1 MELTT
6 VKLVTIIS
14 EAILEERI
22 LHDLRKL
29 GARGYTVGEVRGEGT
44 RGVHASEWEGKSLRI
59 ETLVKPEVAEQILQ
73 HLAHTYFPHFAVIA
87 YMTDVQVVRGDKFH
101 GERT

>member
-6 VKLVTIIS
+6 IKLVTIIS

-22 LHDLRKL
+22 LHDLHQL
-29 GARGYTVGEVRGEGT
+29 GARGYSVGEVRGEGT

-59 ETLVKPEVAEQILQ
+59 ETLVAPEVADKILQ
-73 HLAHTYFPHFAVIA
+73 HLAAAYFPHFAVIA
-87 YMTDVQVVRGDKFH
+87 YTTDVQVVRGEKFR
-101 GERT
+101 GQR